1 MKYFEI
7 CLTRMGYFE
16 IEDIFIYSFMMKRIF
31 YCINYPWLYFP
42 TIFLLRT
49 VCTYN
54 IKYNYMYL
62 YDVNRLRKTHT
73 HTNYSLT
80 RYKDKYQNFLNL
92 LVPVIRVH
100 LT

>member
-1 MKYFEI
+1 
-7 CLTRMGYFE
+7 
-16 IEDIFIYSFMMKRIF
+16 
-31 YCINYPWLYFP
+31 
-42 TIFLLRT
+42 
-49 VCTYN
+49 
-54 IKYNYMYL
+54 MYL